1 MMEGFDSAR
10 AGAALMKAV
19 IDGMADMA
27 FLDAVP
33 RPLEPV
39 PASGPLGFHA
49 AIDVLRPVSCR
60 IELQSREELLERITD
75 ILFEASAPEGP
86 EREDAV
92 LELLNVI
99 AGSFL
104 TAYFGPGT
112 DIKLELPRCMFSS
125 GGDEGDSIARIDFD
139 AEGSPLRVSLSSIR
153 YRY

>member
-1 MMEGFDSAR
+1 MMEGFDLGRAR
-10 AGAALMKAV
+10 AELGKAV
-19 IDGMADMA
+19 IDAMADMA
-27 FLDAVP
+27 FLDAEP
-33 RPLEPV
+33 RTPGGAEPSH
-39 PASGPLGFHA
+39 AWGFHS

-60 IELQSREELLERITD
+60 IELQSQEELLERITD
-75 ILFEASAPEGP
+75 ILFEEPAQEGP
-86 EREDAV
+86 EREDAI
-92 LELLNVI
+92 LEMLNVV

-104 TAYFGPGT
+104 TAYFGRGT